1 MKIKSIR
8 GKEPVVTFWKVM
20 TIIFT
25 ILNFCVFLFL
35 LQLFLFHVYLKC
47 KGTTTF
53 DFFYKSKKK
62 KQLARFSKV
71 SEQLPDQLDTG
82 HSSQDKTEST
92 ERVNLVLSSRSK
104 GGDKKQHLD
113 DRNEILI
120 GIEKEF
126 TFGRKPNEEILKKRQ
141 NKLDS
146 KASED
151 SDTPYRGKGRV
162 KVTKRKVAK
171 KPVKY
176 NKLPKLNNP

>member
-1 MKIKSIR
+1 MLGIKVKLSHSEHPNLKIEPSKVNWADPFNSYTCSECNIPVSESTKHCNACGKCIIGFDHHCIWLNHCIGLKNHSLFIIFLIFLNLAVLSLSLLLLNLLMKYREIEGMKIKSIR

-71 SEQLPDQLDTG
+71 SEQLPD
-82 HSSQDKTEST
+82 
-92 ERVNLVLSSRSK
+92 
-104 GGDKKQHLD
+104 
-113 DRNEILI
+113 
-120 GIEKEF
+120 
-126 TFGRKPNEEILKKRQ
+126 
-141 NKLDS
+141 
-146 KASED
+146 
-151 SDTPYRGKGRV
+151 
-162 KVTKRKVAK
+162 
-171 KPVKY
+171 
-176 NKLPKLNNP
+176 